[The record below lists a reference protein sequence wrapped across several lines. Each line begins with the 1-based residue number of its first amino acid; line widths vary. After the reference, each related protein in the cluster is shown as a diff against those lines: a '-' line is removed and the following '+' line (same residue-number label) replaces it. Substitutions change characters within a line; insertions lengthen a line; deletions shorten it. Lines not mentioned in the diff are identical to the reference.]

1 MRYSLKSMKR
11 FHNQVFKDIGIKMK
25 GFVMNAQLL
34 INTRSS
40 IFIIK
45 SFSLKIIKI
54 IIFALKLK
62 LKYFVVRLASFQTAV
77 INDSKQQ
84 KY

>member
-1 MRYSLKSMKR
+1 MICDECS
-11 FHNQVFKDIGIKMK
+11 
-25 GFVMNAQLL
+25 A
-34 INTRSS
+34 TRSS